1 MMLHPDLL
9 ASLQKLCDRHERF
22 LVISHVRP
30 DGDAYGS
37 TLGLALS
44 LQAMGKD
51 VQVVNADGLSPLF
64 EFLPGSKTLTAT
76 LPGAP
81 ELDRLILA
89 VDCADAK
96 RLGAVFDQ
104 WQRRPDVNID
114 HHVSNPGYA
123 KLNLI
128 DADSPA
134 TAQVLHEII
143 TALKWPLTPEVA
155 ANLYVGIMTDT
166 GNFRYRQT
174 TAHTFEV
181 AARLVAAGADPT
193 DLAEACY
200 QSFRAERLLLLREVF
215 NAIHFANR
223 ARVAWFVLTPETYAR
238 SGASPDE
245 TEGLIEYLQA
255 VKTVEAAF
263 LLESLPGGMTR
274 ASMRSRGTVDVQ
286 RICQEF
292 GGGGHRL
299 AAGLRTKLDPAAL
312 EKRLLD
318 LIAKQLPE

>member
-1 MMLHPDLL
+1 MLPPDLL

-44 LQAMGKD
+44 LRAQGKD

-64 EFLPGSKTLTAT
+64 KFMPGSKSLTAT

-81 ELDRLILA
+81 EPDRLILA

-104 WQRRPDVNID
+104 WQRAPDVNID

-200 QSFRAERLLLLREVF
+200 QSFRAERLLLIGEVF
-215 NAIHFANR
+215 KAIHFASRN
-223 ARVAWFVLTPETYAR
+223 RVAWFCLTPEMYAL
-238 SGASPDE
+238 SGAIPDE
-245 TEGLIEYLQA
+245 TEGLIEYLQS
-255 VKTVEAAF
+255 VKTVEVAF
-263 LLESLPGGMTR
+263 LLESLPDGLTR

-286 RICQEF
+286 RICREF

-312 EKRLLD
+312 EKKLLD
-318 LIAKQLPE
+318 LIAKQLPD

>member
-1 MMLHPDLL
+1 MLHSDLL
-9 ASLQKLCDRHERF
+9 VSLQKLCDRHERF

-44 LQAMGKD
+44 LRAMGKD

-64 EFLPGSKTLTAT
+64 EFLPGSKGLTAT

-81 ELDRLILA
+81 EPDRLIIA
-89 VDCADAK
+89 VDCADEK

-104 WQRRPDVNID
+104 WQRAPDVNID

-128 DADSPA
+128 DAASPA
-134 TAQVLHEII
+134 TAQVLYEII
-143 TALKWPLTPEVA
+143 TALKWPLTPDVA

-181 AARLVAAGADPT
+181 AARLVSAGADPT

-223 ARVAWFVLTPETYAR
+223 ERVAWFILTPETYVR
-238 SGASPDE
+238 SGANPDE
-245 TEGLIEYLQA
+245 TEGLIDYLQA
-255 VKTVEAAF
+255 VKTVEVAF
-263 LLESLPGGMTR
+263 LLESLPGGFTR
-274 ASMRSRGTVDVQ
+274 ASMRSRGKVDVQ
-286 RICQEF
+286 RICREF

-299 AAGLRTKLDPAAL
+299 DAGLRTKLDPVAL
-312 EKRLLD
+312 EKKLLD
-318 LIAKQLPE
+318 LIANQLPD